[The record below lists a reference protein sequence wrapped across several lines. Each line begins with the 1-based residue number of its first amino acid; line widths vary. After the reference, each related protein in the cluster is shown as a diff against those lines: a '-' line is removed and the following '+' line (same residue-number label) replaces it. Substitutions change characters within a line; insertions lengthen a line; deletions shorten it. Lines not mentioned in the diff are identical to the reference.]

1 MSETLLTTDS
11 QHHHIADVMG
21 EVARLLD
28 QPHTLEEQLTSV
40 LEAAADTIDGVDA
53 TSISVLHRDGR
64 VDTLAGTEPLVYKC
78 DQAQYD
84 LNEGPCLEA
93 LKGEPF
99 QRIDDMTQEQRW
111 PRYAKVAAAEGVR
124 SQMAVELYADERSIG
139 GLNLYSRHSRAFDE
153 DTRHTAWLFATHAA
167 LAMGRTRQAQQ
178 LNEALVTRKLIGQA
192 IGILMHRFELDEDRA
207 FEFLVRVSRNS
218 NKKLRDVASEINDEQ
233 NQKTHAKK

>member
-1 MSETLLTTDS
+1 MTTDS
-11 QHHHIADVMG
+11 QQHQVADVMG

-64 VDTLAGTEPLVYKC
+64 VETLAGTEPLVYKC

-207 FEFLVRVSRNS
+207 FEFLVRASRNS
-218 NKKLRDVASEINDEQ
+218 NRKLRDVARDINDEQ
-233 NQKTHAKK
+233 NRKQRSKG